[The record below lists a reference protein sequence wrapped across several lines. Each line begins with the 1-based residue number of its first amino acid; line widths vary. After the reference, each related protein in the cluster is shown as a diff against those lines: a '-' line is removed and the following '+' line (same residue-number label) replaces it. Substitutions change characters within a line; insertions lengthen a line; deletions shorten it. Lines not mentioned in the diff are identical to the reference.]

1 MAKKK
6 QLTAEQIKN
15 LKILQAT
22 NEMHEKT
29 KEDTI
34 LMGNPESVERIELS
48 QKDVI
53 AAIANIDPE
62 AAMEEERKIKYNK
75 EKKKREDVDILM
87 EDKKDENSIFDILSS
102 MQEKDDSV
110 HDTIVELP
118 QNTNV
123 QDTEIYD
130 RVSET
135 NSVSDV
141 ENEVTETNP
150 IFNSENEVT
159 EGKDSEEKESINI
172 NAEGADENN
181 EGVFNDIDPTAQFD
195 MIPLPSKGEAY
206 REKIERIPVAYLT
219 AYDENFITSPNLY
232 ESGLITDILMKNKI
246 LNKKINTEELI
257 SGDVDAIMLFLRA
270 TSYGSDFP
278 ITAFDPVS
286 GKKFESVV
294 DLSKIKMKEFN
305 LKGDENGHFDF
316 TLPLCKSAIK
326 FRFLTKKDEKLLKKL
341 TDRENEGIAA
351 FDLAIAE
358 KNITKA
364 LEDDKILS
372 IKERHVIMENNKNI
386 EEWRKKIVSS
396 KGATPYAKTVTNTME
411 MQIVSVDGNTD
422 KSFIHN
428 FVMNMSARDSLA
440 FRRYIYD
447 NKPGMD
453 FEIEVNRPESLG
465 GGSFKTFLEWDD
477 YVFWHIA

>member
-135 NSVSDV
+135 NSVS
-141 ENEVTETNP
+141 
-150 IFNSENEVT
+150 
-159 EGKDSEEKESINI
+159 
-172 NAEGADENN
+172 
-181 EGVFNDIDPTAQFD
+181 
-195 MIPLPSKGEAY
+195 
-206 REKIERIPVAYLT
+206 
-219 AYDENFITSPNLY
+219 
-232 ESGLITDILMKNKI
+232 
-246 LNKKINTEELI
+246 
-257 SGDVDAIMLFLRA
+257 
-270 TSYGSDFP
+270 
-278 ITAFDPVS
+278 
-286 GKKFESVV
+286 
-294 DLSKIKMKEFN
+294 
-305 LKGDENGHFDF
+305 
-316 TLPLCKSAIK
+316 
-326 FRFLTKKDEKLLKKL
+326 
-341 TDRENEGIAA
+341 
-351 FDLAIAE
+351 
-358 KNITKA
+358 
-364 LEDDKILS
+364 
-372 IKERHVIMENNKNI
+372 
-386 EEWRKKIVSS
+386 
-396 KGATPYAKTVTNTME
+396 
-411 MQIVSVDGNTD
+411 
-422 KSFIHN
+422 
-428 FVMNMSARDSLA
+428 
-440 FRRYIYD
+440 
-447 NKPGMD
+447 
-453 FEIEVNRPESLG
+453 
-465 GGSFKTFLEWDD
+465 
-477 YVFWHIA
+477 